1 MSSRTR
7 SRVDRTL
14 SAVSYAVS
22 LFLFVMAWATV
33 DATYA
38 VPPAARPVIAA
49 VAALPLVAIRPNPFL
64 GWAISA
70 TGAFVLPL
78 SCAPINAA
86 FPWQMVHVAVLLVL
100 LVSVTIRCPL
110 AAAAVAWVS
119 TTGSLLVNSA
129 DGAGFAVAV
138 TVVVVIALLTREL
151 SGSRRQLAAQ
161 REINELERAR
171 RSVLE
176 DRSRI
181 ARDLHDV
188 IAHHMSVAVVQ
199 AQSAPYRLTSV
210 TDETKAEFDA
220 IGASVRAGLNEIRAV
235 LGVLRSDGEVTDVSP
250 QPGIAG
256 VRELIDTTRRAGVDL
271 AFNTFGDPTKV
282 SELCGVVVYRIVQE
296 SLANAVRHSPGAPV
310 TVTMHHASD
319 ATTVT
324 VSNGRA
330 AAQSAAETPS
340 GGRGITGMRERAA
353 AVGGTVD
360 ARRLA
365 DGGYEVHARIPATIA
380 PTAEPHA

>member
-1 MSSRTR
+1 M
-7 SRVDRTL
+7 
-14 SAVSYAVS
+14 S

-33 DATYA
+33 DATYV

-70 TGAFVLPL
+70 LGAFVLPL
-78 SCAPINAA
+78 SCSPINST
-86 FPWQMVHVAVLLVL
+86 FPWQMVHVVVLLVL
-100 LVSVTIRCPL
+100 LVSVTTRCPL
-110 AAAAVAWVS
+110 AAVAVAWLS
-119 TTGSLLVNSA
+119 TGGSLLVNSA
-129 DGAGFAVAV
+129 DGAGFAVAI

-151 SGSRRQLAAQ
+151 SGSRRQLATQ
-161 REINELERAR
+161 REITERERAR
-171 RSVLE
+171 RSDLE
-176 DRSRI
+176 ERSRI

-188 IAHHMSVAVVQ
+188 IAHHMSVVVVQ

-210 TDETKAEFDA
+210 SDEAKTEFDA
-220 IGASVRAGLNEIRAV
+220 IAASVRAGLDEIRAV
-235 LGVLRSDGEVTDVSP
+235 LGVLRSDDEVTDASP

-256 VRELIDTTRRAGVDL
+256 VRELIENSGRAGVDL
-271 AFNTFGDPTKV
+271 SFNTFGDAGTL

-296 SLANAVRHSPGAPV
+296 SLANAVRHSSGAPV
-310 TVTMHHASD
+310 TVTMHHAPD

-324 VSNGRA
+324 VGNGPAVAHRPA
-330 AAQSAAETPS
+330 GTSS
-340 GGRGITGMRERAA
+340 GGRGIVGMRERAA

-360 ARRLA
+360 ARQLA

-380 PTAEPHA
+380 PAPEPERHP